1 MNLLSL
7 QDNFLGEPGEVYYF
21 QHIIWAYTFTGVLV
35 AANKLDI
42 FTILSR
48 RPASA
53 DEIALQISADPAS
66 VKKLLIACNAL
77 RLVERQGEYY
87 QNTAFANRYLVRD
100 RPGYLGNI
108 IAHQHLWERWQELDY
123 FIRTG
128 SRGPKEKRIKTERG
142 KEEMF
147 QAHRTWILAMHDI
160 AMSGQ
165 ADALAS
171 SLELSG
177 QRMLCDV
184 GGGPGT
190 YAIELCRRYPQ
201 MKAIVLD
208 LPETEPIAQEII
220 HSSGMSDRVSF
231 KAADYLKDDYGLD
244 FDVVLLSG
252 VLHGETPEDC
262 QQMLRKVFQSLKP
275 GGLVV
280 VQEIL
285 LNEEKTGP
293 LLFAIFN
300 LHMTS
305 GAAYTGQEISA
316 WMQEAGFVS
325 VKVQPLTGYSW
336 LNAIIIGEKPI

>member
-21 QHIIWAYTFTGVLV
+21 QHIIWAYTFTGVLM
-35 AANKLDI
+35 AATKLDI
-42 FTILSR
+42 FTILSK
-48 RPASA
+48 RPATA
-53 DEIALQISADPAS
+53 YEVAIQINADPAS

-77 RLVERQGEYY
+77 SLVERQGNNY
-87 QNTAFANRYLVRD
+87 QNSAFANRYLVRH

-123 FIRTG
+123 FVRTG
-128 SRGPKEKRIKTERG
+128 SRGPKERRIKTERG
-142 KEEMF
+142 EEEALW
-147 QAHRTWILAMHDI
+147 AHRTWILAMHDI
-160 AMSGQ
+160 AISGQ
-165 ADALAS
+165 AEALAS
-171 SLELSG
+171 KLELSG
-177 QRMLCDV
+177 RCTLCDV

-220 HSSGMSDRVSF
+220 NSSGMSDRVFF

-244 FDVVLLSG
+244 FDVVLISG

-262 QQMLRKVFQSLKP
+262 QQILLKAFHSLKP

-280 VQEIL
+280 VQEVL
-285 LNEEKTGP
+285 LNEERTGP
-293 LLFAIFN
+293 VLSAIFN
-300 LHMTS
+300 LHMTN

-316 WMQEAGFVS
+316 WMQEVGFKS

-336 LNAIIIGEKPI
+336 LNAIILGEKPI